1 MRDRNSTCR
10 RMVTFLGLLLAFSAM
25 ACNGGPTEPS
35 SLGIYTGR
43 WRGNIT
49 GWEVVLDINPA
60 QTGGQGGGLRLSG
73 SASAL
78 NSATGESHLLRIDGS
93 AFLND
98 ASVSL
103 MTQRG
108 GETGPGSVILTQ
120 TGTFSGEVSGD
131 GRTWSGQFES
141 YTGIPGGA
149 SIFDPGK
156 HSVTLTKQ

>member
-1 MRDRNSTCR
+1 MRDRNSRCR

-25 ACNGGPTEPS
+25 ACSFGPTEPS

-49 GWEVVLDINPA
+49 GWEVVIDINPA
-60 QTGGQGGGLRLSG
+60 EKGGQGGGLRLSG

-78 NSATGESHLLRIDGS
+78 NSATGASHRLTILGS
-93 AFLND
+93 AFLYD
-98 ASVSL
+98 AEVSL
-103 MTQRG
+103 MTQSG
-108 GETGPGSVILTQ
+108 GETGPGSVILTS
-120 TGTFSGEVSGD
+120 TGRFDGEVSRD
-131 GRTWSGQFES
+131 GRTWSGGFES